1 MNLPDTSD
9 ENRTA
14 CFKDEV
20 VRRYSRICTDW
31 AAKQETI
38 QRHQAA
44 ILECQALQEQ
54 LGAQG
59 ADCEAAARMLGLHL
73 VTEMA
78 RHFEAAQNQ
87 AQAPLN
93 IPQPAVPPPPI
104 PTPVAPKAPTI
115 KDLVFEIVKQVYPKP
130 AEPEPISLM

>member
-59 ADCEAAARMLGLHL
+59 ADCEAAARMLG
-73 VTEMA
+73 A
-78 RHFEAAQNQ
+78 PPRHRDGPSFRSG
-87 AQAPLN
+87 
-93 IPQPAVPPPPI
+93 
-104 PTPVAPKAPTI
+104 
-115 KDLVFEIVKQVYPKP
+115 
-130 AEPEPISLM
+130 AEPSPGSAEHSATSSSSAPDPHTRRPQGADH